1 MCFLGL
7 TDIIPGSIRV
17 HLLARPGQQGTLGAR
32 PGVRGQ
38 GWLQPLIPHMKVD
51 WASFGH
57 PSVRKPHSITMQ
69 TAAKSERGREGG
81 RERRDG

>member
-7 TDIIPGSIRV
+7 TNINPGSIRA

-51 WASFGH
+51 WVSFGR
-57 PSVRKPHSITMQ
+57 PSACEPHSITMQ
-69 TAAKSERGREGG
+69 SAAKCEREGRG
-81 RERRDG
+81 KKG